1 MKRMSRGFT
10 LIELV
15 VTLAIIGILAG
26 IALPSTRLIMMR
38 SKEKDLKESLFQIR
52 DAIDQYK
59 KASDEGRIKKS
70 IDASGYPPSLDAL
83 VKGVEDAKSPT
94 PKQIYFLRRLPR
106 DPFCNCPQK
115 RPEDTWGLRSYNSPP
130 DSPQSGEDVYDVYSQ
145 NRQVGMNGIP
155 YKEW

>member
-1 MKRMSRGFT
+1 MKVVPRGFT

-26 IALPSTRLIMMR
+26 IAMPSTRLIMQR
-38 SKEKDLKESLFQIR
+38 SKEKDLKANLFEIR
-52 DAIDQYK
+52 TAIDAYK

-70 IDASGYPPSLDAL
+70 IDASGYPPTLESL

-106 DPFCNCPQK
+106 DPMCNCPQK
-115 RPEDTWGLRSYNSPP
+115 RAEDTWGLRSYNSPP
-130 DSPQSGEDVYDVYSQ
+130 ENPQSGEDVYDVYSLS
-145 NRQVGMNGIP
+145 RQVGMNGIP